1 MTNYALTRTP
11 VKSSKSVPKNGQVQ
25 LREHVRAAFASQT
38 IGSVNYPFAML
49 FHIELAE
56 ALHSPR

>member
-1 MTNYALTRTP
+1 MGSCNFGRI
-11 VKSSKSVPKNGQVQ
+11 
-25 LREHVRAAFASQT
+25 VRAAFASQT

-56 ALHSPR
+56 AIHSPR